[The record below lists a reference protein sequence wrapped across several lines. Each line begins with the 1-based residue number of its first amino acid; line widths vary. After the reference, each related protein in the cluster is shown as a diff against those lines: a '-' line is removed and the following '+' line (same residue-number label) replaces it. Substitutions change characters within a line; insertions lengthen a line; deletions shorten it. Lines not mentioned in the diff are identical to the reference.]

1 MKQPWPNLKGQ
12 TGNDGNS
19 ARGQAI
25 QDTLI
30 TKYASWCPH
39 SQLAKHSR
47 DGPSDIRK
55 CVATQ
60 DPARHRT
67 NAGSGNKGRP
77 AEPSILLSMGEC
89 SDRSMKAMTRD
100 YRFIRGELSKM
111 RRASM
116 KLPKIR
122 KGAKLNTL
130 KNIQQGRINAVYGQ
144 RGQESLSM
152 GATGWGSKPDQH
164 PPSEVRTNFKSQ
176 INTSGI
182 NKKWV
187 NQYKQLIMKN
197 WEVFSLHTYDFRYE
211 PIKIKEMQQKRI
223 KAVHERKKG
232 ERFIGKY
239 CNDTCSPL

>member
-1 MKQPWPNLKGQ
+1 MHPNKHSHHIQQSFRQIKKTNIQSMAHTAEKNHPQEKQQNFQKKITTKPVLNALTRIPGRQARLKQPWPNLKGQ
-12 TGNDGNS
+12 TGNNGNS

-30 TKYASWCPH
+30 TQYASWCPH
-39 SQLAKHSR
+39 SRLAKHSR
-47 DGPSDIRK
+47 DGPSDIHK

-67 NAGSGNKGRP
+67 NVGSGNKGRP
-77 AEPSILLSMGEC
+77 AEPSISLSMGEC

-152 GATGWGSKPDQH
+152 GATGWGSKPDQA
-164 PPSEVRTNFKSQ
+164 PLRS
-176 INTSGI
+176 
-182 NKKWV
+182 
-187 NQYKQLIMKN
+187 KN
-197 WEVFSLHTYDFRYE
+197 
-211 PIKIKEMQQKRI
+211 
-223 KAVHERKKG
+223 
-232 ERFIGKY
+232 
-239 CNDTCSPL
+239 